1 MSKGNGMSTYT
12 TEMLHKRKNDAN
24 PESAAY
30 PSNTHDKTRNAKY
43 HLEGNGIITKD
54 K

>member
-12 TEMLHKRKNDAN
+12 KEMLQKGANDAN
-24 PESAAY
+24 PASGAY
-30 PSNTHDKTRNAKY
+30 PSNTQDTTHNVKH
-43 HLEGNGIITKD
+43 HLEGNGIITK

>member
-1 MSKGNGMSTYT
+1 MPKGNGMSTYT
-12 TEMLHKRKNDAN
+12 KQMLQEGSKDAN

-30 PSNTHDKTRNAKY
+30 PSNTHDTTKTAKH
-43 HLEGNGIITKD
+43 HLEDNGVISKD